1 MDLSLVVKFIKFI
14 NMKNFLLL
22 LSTVS
27 FFTAN
32 IFGQEISNGTFEE
45 WESVSGTSWKK
56 PKFWNA
62 TDKVL
67 IDASVLL
74 AVGGFPVSAEN
85 QLIKNI
91 DTNYV
96 HEGEFSALLMSKNLG
111 ETFGVTPC
119 MMSNG
124 KIEID
129 LAAAMEG
136 LGGGGSIEDLS
147 SVLNITGGTP
157 ILGRKIDSVV
167 AYVNAPMSNSDS
179 ATIVVQ
185 AKRKVAG
192 VYTTIGGGTVMIGP
206 GEGFQHVNVGI
217 VYADAGNTATDT
229 MVIMISSSAALPTGD
244 SSSMFGATDSNHI
257 FVDDISV
264 FTSEGVS
271 GIGDVPT
278 VDLGVNV
285 YPIPADQY
293 IHFNNQKVANGILVI
308 YDLKGRI
315 MHQQDIHLG
324 LFSLDLS
331 QYNSGL
337 YFYQI
342 LDTDHQQKQIGKFL
356 K

>member
-1 MDLSLVVKFIKFI
+1 
-14 NMKNFLLL
+14 MKNFLLL
-22 LSTVS
+22 LSSVS
-27 FFTAN
+27 FFTATT
-32 IFGQEISNGTFEE
+32 FGQEISNGTFEE
-45 WESVSGTSWKK
+45 WETVSGTSWKK

-67 IDASVLL
+67 NDASVLL

-85 QLIKNI
+85 QLIKNT
-91 DTNYV
+91 DLDFV
-96 HEGEFSALLMSKNLG
+96 HGGEFSALLMSKDLG

-129 LAAAMEG
+129 MAAALEG

-167 AYVNAPMSNSDS
+167 AYVNAPISNSDS

-185 AKRKVAG
+185 AKRNVAG
-192 VYTTIGGGTVMIGP
+192 TYITIGGGTVMIGP
-206 GEGFQHVNVGI
+206 GEGFQHINVGV
-217 VYADAGNTATDT
+217 VYADEGNTATDT

-244 SSSMFGATDSNHI
+244 TGSMFGATDSNHI

-271 GIGDVPT
+271 GIGEIPT
-278 VDLGVNV
+278 VDLGVQA
-285 YPIPADQY
+285 YPIPAEQY
-293 IHFNNQKVANGILVI
+293 INFNNPKVENGILVI
-308 YDLKGRI
+308 YDLNGRI

-324 LFSLDLS
+324 ILSVDLS

-342 LDTDHQQKQIGKFL
+342 LDTDQHQKQTGKFL

>member
-1 MDLSLVVKFIKFI
+1 
-14 NMKNFLLL
+14 MKNFLLL
-22 LSTVS
+22 LSSVS
-27 FFTAN
+27 FFTATT
-32 IFGQEISNGTFEE
+32 FGQEISNGTYEE
-45 WESVSGTSWKK
+45 WESVSGTTWKK

-67 IDASVLL
+67 NDASLLL

-85 QLIKNI
+85 QLIKNT
-91 DTNYV
+91 DMDFV
-96 HEGEFSALLMSKNLG
+96 HGGELSALLMSKNLG

-124 KIEID
+124 KIELD
-129 LAAAMEG
+129 LAAAMEA

-147 SVLNITGGTP
+147 SVLSITGGTP

-192 VYTTIGGGTVMIGP
+192 TYITIGGGTVMIGP
-206 GEGFQHVNVGI
+206 GEGFQHINVGV

-271 GIGDVPT
+271 GIGDIPT
-278 VDLGVNV
+278 VDLGINA
-285 YPIPADQY
+285 YPIPAEQY
-293 IHFNNQKVANGILVI
+293 INFNNQKVENGILVI

-324 LFSLDLS
+324 ILSVDLS
-331 QYNSGL
+331 QYNTGL

-342 LDTDHQQKQIGKFL
+342 LDTDHQQKQTGKFL